1 LLLVFYGCGGGSS
14 SGGGG
19 GGGPVPTSITL
30 TTSSVKVPSSPTSGG
45 SVQLTANVTASEAPA
60 GTVAFTVDGNSAWF
74 ASPTPVVAGA
84 AQVQLTNLSVGIHT
98 VSARYSGDA
107 NTLGSQTNG
116 SLNIAVTGQAGLTIR
131 ANTGGLFHEVG
142 VNFTLQ

>member
-1 LLLVFYGCGGGSS
+1 
-14 SGGGG
+14 
-19 GGGPVPTSITL
+19 
-30 TTSSVKVPSSPTSGG
+30 
-45 SVQLTANVTASEAPA
+45 
-60 GTVAFTVDGNSAWF
+60 VAFTVDGNSAWF

-116 SLNIAVTGQAGLTIR
+116 SLNIAVTGSTGLTLQGS
-131 ANTGGLFHEVG
+131 TGGLAHLTS
-142 VNFTLQ
+142 VNFNLQ